1 VSVEARKWAWALG
14 ELGFDAIR
22 YVADDTVPGLG
33 IDATGTPPARQE
45 VERAVDGC
53 DLVVV
58 ENLLS
63 LPLNPGALRAVAA
76 ALRGRRALVRHHD
89 LPWQRPQFAHW
100 TEPPPTDPAWTHVT
114 INELSRAQ
122 LRARGIEATT
132 LYNRF
137 APPVPSTY
145 RLPGHEHERVVLQ
158 PTRALPRKDVAGAVR
173 IAAQL
178 DATYWLLGP
187 AEDGYG
193 PELDRILANARTPV
207 VRGLT
212 AGLTVDDAYAA
223 CDLVAFP
230 STWEGFGNPAIE
242 SALAR
247 RPLVIG
253 PYPVAGELRAFGFR
267 WLTPAD
273 TDAIR
278 RTVDDPDGVRPDLD
292 HNHAIATEHFAL
304 ADLPAELVRL
314 L

>member
-1 VSVEARKWAWALG
+1 MSVEARKWAWALG
-14 ELGFDAIR
+14 ELGFDHICW
-22 YVADDTVPGLG
+22 VADDTVPGLG
-33 IDATGTPPARQE
+33 IGATEPPTPAELRN
-45 VERAVDGC
+45 ALDGC

-63 LPLNPGALRAVAA
+63 LPLNAGALHATAE

-89 LPWQRPQFAHW
+89 LPWQRPQFARW
-100 TEPPPTDPAWTHVT
+100 TEPPPTDPMWTHVT

-122 LRARGIEATT
+122 LRARGIDATT

-137 APPVPSTY
+137 APPAPSTY
-145 RLPGHEHERVVLQ
+145 RLPDAQRVVLQ
-158 PTRALPRKDVAGAVR
+158 PTRALPRKDVPAALR
-173 IAAQL
+173 IAEQL
-178 DATYWLLGP
+178 GATYWLLGP

-193 PELDRILANARTPV
+193 PELERVLMATRTPV
-207 VRGLT
+207 VRGL
-212 AGLTVDDAYAA
+212 APGRTVDDAYAA

-253 PYPVAGELRAFGFR
+253 PYPVAGELRSFGFR
-267 WLTPAD
+267 WFTPAD
-273 TDAIR
+273 VDSGAVAPLLDQPDDA
-278 RTVDDPDGVRPDLD
+278 LLE
-292 HNHAIATEHFAL
+292 HNHAIASEHFAL
-304 ADLPAELVRL
+304 AGLPAELARL